1 MAKKN
6 KEKMD
11 SQFEANDEVVFPKAV
26 RDNVLSYMIFQVA
39 KTHRG
44 LAGELLRPTGLYPGQ
59 EILLMQLWD
68 KDAQTQSELIAR
80 MGIDAS
86 TVTKMVQ
93 RLEAEGHITRTQSET
108 DRRAFIVSL
117 SPSGQKLRLKV
128 EKMWADL
135 NAATVKNL
143 SKPEEKLLTELL
155 HKAYSGLSD
164 FHLLNRKT
172 IQK

>member
-6 KEKMD
+6 EEKID
-11 SQFEANDEVVFPKAV
+11 SQSEATGVVVFPKAV
-26 RDNVLSYMIFQVA
+26 KDNVLSYLIFQVA

-68 KDAQTQSELIAR
+68 NDEQTQSELIAR
-80 MGIDAS
+80 IGIDAS

-108 DRRAFIVSL
+108 DRRAFIVRL
-117 SPSGQKLRLKV
+117 TPSGQKLKAKV

-135 NAATVKNL
+135 NEATIKNL
-143 SKPEEKLLTELL
+143 NKTEERQLIELL
-155 HKAYSGLSD
+155 HKAYSGLRAFNS
-164 FHLLNRKT
+164 
-172 IQK
+172 

>member
-1 MAKKN
+1 MVKKN
-6 KEKMD
+6 REKTD
-11 SQFEANDEVVFPKAV
+11 SQFEATGEVVFPDAV
-26 RDNVLSYMIFQVA
+26 KDNVLSYMIFQVA

-68 KDAQTQSELIAR
+68 NDGQTQSELIAR
-80 MGIDAS
+80 MGLDAS

-93 RLEAEGHITRTQSET
+93 RLEAEGHITRIQSEA

-117 SPSGQKLRLKV
+117 SPSGKKLRAKV

-135 NAATVKNL
+135 NEATVKNL
-143 SKPEEKLLTELL
+143 SKADEKLLAELL
-155 HKAYSGLSD
+155 QKAYSGLRNYNS
-164 FHLLNRKT
+164 
-172 IQK
+172 

>member
-1 MAKKN
+1 MPKK
-6 KEKMD
+6 
-11 SQFEANDEVVFPKAV
+11 SDENRESHHESKGDVVDPKAV
-26 RDNVLSYMIFQVA
+26 RDNRLSYMIFQVA

-93 RLEAEGHITRTQSET
+93 RLEAQGHITRTQSET
-108 DRRAFIVSL
+108 DRRAFIVTL
-117 SPSGQKLRLKV
+117 SPSGKKLRVKV
-128 EKMWADL
+128 EEMWADL
-135 NAATVKNL
+135 NDATVKNL
-143 SKPEEKLLTELL
+143 SKTDEKLLTELL
-155 HKAYSGLSD
+155 HKAY
-164 FHLLNRKT
+164 
-172 IQK
+172 